1 MHRYIISFND
11 HTSGSEK
18 LNNVPKVAQQLEVKI
33 GFELG
38 SGSMTHVFS
47 YSSRENEQQK
57 SENHKISKPADYTV
71 SLRLAVNW
79 PY

>member
-1 MHRYIISFND
+1 MSYAGYYGAWNRAWHSVGNNIYWASAMHRYIISFND

-38 SGSMTHVFS
+38 SGSMTPAFS
-47 YSSRENEQQK
+47 YS
-57 SENHKISKPADYTV
+57 
-71 SLRLAVNW
+71 
-79 PY
+79 